1 MGLVAAQLDGR
12 AAAATLRRTLPRG
25 QSLVVCRNAAHL
37 DRTMN
42 TRLLD
47 AVVIGTRASRALDLA
62 AMRASY
68 PRLPLVVYGVFRTDD
83 GPRALELDRMGVAAL
98 VIEGIDDPVVGDR
111 VDRVSLTRRR
121 FEALR
126 DGPRVLRLTEPLQLD
141 AWNALV
147 RSAGRPPA
155 TEALAKR
162 LDVSREHLSRQFGAG
177 GAPNLKRVV
186 DFLQATVARELLGN
200 PAYSPLVAA
209 RLLGYSTVRHLGS
222 VVRRVVRLSLDEL
235 PRTPIPD
242 LLRRF
247 QRSGMRTRG

>member
-25 QSLVVCRNAAHL
+25 QSLVICRNAAHL

-47 AVVIGTRASRALDLA
+47 AVVIGAGASRTLDLP
-62 AMRASY
+62 AMRDSY
-68 PRLPLVVYGVFRTDD
+68 PRVPLVVYGVFRTED
-83 GPRALELDRMGVAAL
+83 GPRAMELDRLGVAAL
-98 VIEGIDDPVVGDR
+98 VIEGIDDPIVGDR

-141 AWNALV
+141 AWEALV

-155 TEALAKR
+155 TDALARR
-162 LDVSREHLSRQFGAG
+162 LAVSREHLSRRFGAG

-186 DFLQATVARELLGN
+186 DFLQVTVARELLGN

-209 RLLGYSTVRHLGS
+209 RLLGYSTVTHLRT
-222 VVRRVVRLSLDEL
+222 VVRRVVRLPLDEL
-235 PRTPIPD
+235 PRASVPD

-247 QRSGMRTRG
+247 HRSGMRARG